1 MFALTVAQRFFLYK
15 QAVDMRKSF
24 DALSGIV
31 SADMSKDA
39 LSGDVFVFVGKS
51 RDKIKLLVWEKGGFV
66 LYYKRL
72 ESGTFHLPKSQ
83 QSNLTYSE
91 LCLLIEGVE
100 VEVKHR
106 HKRYVRPQ
114 EKFTIAS

>member
-1 MFALTVAQRFFLYK
+1 MFALRASQRFFLFREP
-15 QAVDMRKSF
+15 VDMRKSF

-31 SADMSKDA
+31 STDMGKNA
-39 LSGDVFVFVGKS
+39 LSGDVYIFIGKS

-72 ESGTFHLPKSQ
+72 EVGTFHLPKSEQ
-83 QSNLTYSE
+83 LSLIYSE

-114 EKFTIAS
+114 EKTNTVT

>member
-1 MFALTVAQRFFLYK
+1 MFALNASQRFFLYG

-31 SADMSKDA
+31 TTGMGKDV
-39 LSGDVFVFVGKS
+39 LSGDVYIFIGKS
-51 RDKIKLLVWEKGGFV
+51 RDKIKLLVWEKAGFV

-72 ESGTFHLPKSQ
+72 EAGTFHLPKPGQDVLS
-83 QSNLTYSE
+83 YSE

-100 VEVKHR
+100 VEVKQR
-106 HKRYVRPQ
+106 HKRYAGPA
-114 EKFTIAS
+114 EKTTTPA

>member
-1 MFALTVAQRFFLYK
+1 MFALTASQRFLLYSEP
-15 QAVDMRKSF
+15 VDMRKSF

-31 SADMSKDA
+31 SASMGKNA
-39 LSGDVFVFVGKS
+39 LSGDVYIFIGKS

-72 ESGTFHLPKSQ
+72 ESGTFHLPKLQEDSL
-83 QSNLTYSE
+83 SYSE

-100 VEVKHR
+100 VQVTYR
-106 HKRYVRPQ
+106 RKRYERPQ
-114 EKFTIAS
+114 EKSTAAS

>member
-1 MFALTVAQRFFLYK
+1 MFALTAWQRFFLFGE
-15 QAVDMRKSF
+15 AVDMRKSF

-31 SADMSKDA
+31 SGQMKKEV
-39 LSGDVFVFVGKS
+39 LSGDVYIFIGKS

-72 ESGTFHLPKSQ
+72 EAGTFHLPKPGQVSL
-83 QSNLTYSE
+83 SYSE

-100 VEVKHR
+100 VEVKQR
-106 HKRYVRPQ
+106 HKRYGGPV
-114 EKFTIAS
+114 EKTATPA

>member
-1 MFALTVAQRFFLYK
+1 MFALTASQRFFLFREP
-15 QAVDMRKSF
+15 VDMRKSF

-31 SADMSKDA
+31 SARMSKDA
-39 LSGDVFVFVGKS
+39 LSGDVYIFIGKS

-72 ESGTFHLPKSQ
+72 ESGTFHLPRLPDGGLS
-83 QSNLTYSE
+83 YSE

-100 VEVKHR
+100 VKITHR
-106 HKRYVRPQ
+106 RKRYERPQ
-114 EKFTIAS
+114 EKTTTAP

>member
-1 MFALTVAQRFFLYK
+1 MFALTASQRFFLYS
-15 QAVDMRKSF
+15 QPVDMRKSF

-31 SADMSKDA
+31 TGSMGKDA
-39 LSGDVFVFVGKS
+39 LSGDVYIFIGKS

-72 ESGTFHLPKSQ
+72 ESGTFHLPKLLDGGLS
-83 QSNLTYSE
+83 YSE

-100 VEVKHR
+100 VEVKQR
-106 HKRYVRPQ
+106 YKRYVGPQ
-114 EKFTIAS
+114 EKTTTAA

>member
-1 MFALTVAQRFFLYK
+1 
-15 QAVDMRKSF
+15 MRKSF

-31 SADMSKDA
+31 TGSMSKDA
-39 LSGDVFVFVGKS
+39 LSGDVYIFIGKS

-72 ESGTFHLPKSQ
+72 ESGTFHLPRLQDGILS
-83 QSNLTYSE
+83 YSE

-100 VEVKHR
+100 VEVTHR
-106 HKRYVRPQ
+106 HKRYEGVQ
-114 EKFTIAS
+114 EKTTRAA

>member
-1 MFALTVAQRFFLYK
+1 MFAVTASQRFFLYL
-15 QAVDMRKSF
+15 QPVDMRKSF

-31 SADMSKDA
+31 TGAMGKDA
-39 LSGDVFVFVGKS
+39 LSGDVYIFIGKS

-72 ESGTFHLPKSQ
+72 ESGTFHLPKRQDGSL
-83 QSNLTYSE
+83 SYSE

-100 VEVKHR
+100 VEVTHR
-106 HKRYVRPQ
+106 RKRYVRVQ
-114 EKFTIAS
+114 

>member
-1 MFALTVAQRFFLYK
+1 MFALNASQHFFLYGE
-15 QAVDMRKSF
+15 AVDMRKSF

-31 SADMSKDA
+31 TTDMGKDV
-39 LSGDVFVFVGKS
+39 LSGDVYIFIGKS

-72 ESGTFHLPKSQ
+72 ESGTFHLPKLQ
-83 QSNLTYSE
+83 DDGLPYSE

-100 VEVKHR
+100 VQVTHR
-106 HKRYVRPQ
+106 RKRYVRPQ
-114 EKFTIAS
+114 EKSATST